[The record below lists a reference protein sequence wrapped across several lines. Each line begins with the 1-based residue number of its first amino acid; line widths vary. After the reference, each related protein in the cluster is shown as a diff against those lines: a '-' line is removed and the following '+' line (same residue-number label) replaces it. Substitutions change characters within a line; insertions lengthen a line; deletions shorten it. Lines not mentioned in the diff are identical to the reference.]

1 MSRPI
6 PAIETGIT
14 VNDLN
19 TISRAWYSYRTR
31 QFTSVVFQVFSVGVS
46 WPAGVTVDIEM
57 SQDGITWSAFS
68 TPQQLT
74 ANGISSKL
82 DIQNIGQLR
91 ARIGKSSTDGVVRV
105 IVYGDNDA

>member
-6 PAIETGIT
+6 PAIETGTTI
-14 VNDLN
+14 NNLN

-31 QFTSVVFQVFSVGVS
+31 PYTSVVFQFSSVGAS

-57 SQDGITWSAFS
+57 SQDGIIWSAFS
-68 TPQQLT
+68 TAQQYT

-82 DIQNIGQLR
+82 DIQNIGQVR
-91 ARIGKSSTDGVVRV
+91 ARVAKSATDGTIRV
-105 IVYGDNDA
+105 IVFGDTNA